1 MSLTAKHPVV
11 TADNG
16 QATPTGSR
24 YERHRRAIYPAAVL
38 LIYSVWVSYMTLA
51 DKWSLFR
58 DHWPA
63 SLTMVL
69 GSFVAGATAEGGGAV
84 AYPVFTKVLHLA
96 TEDARTFALMIQT
109 FGMGMASLFIVTRR
123 IRFLPMVVLWVSL
136 GGLIGHALGLFY
148 LTMPPNYP
156 KILFTFVT
164 TCFGVVL
171 FISTYVIRWKPISG
185 FKTFGTSRQVLFLLV
200 GIAGGAFASQVGSG
214 IDVLTFMVITLA
226 FGIEE
231 KLAVPTT
238 VIIMAIN
245 SAFGFFLHGVVI
257 DDIGP
262 MWDYWIVAVQIVI
275 LGAPLGAW
283 VTNRVPR
290 TYIINF
296 LLVLITLE
304 LTTTLIL
311 VPITTREQILFT
323 VSAVLT
329 FTTLFAMMLWYRH
342 RHLPDRYD

>member
-1 MSLTAKHPVV
+1 MSLTAKPAAD

-16 QATPTGSR
+16 QASPSGSW
-24 YERHRRAIYPAAVL
+24 YERHRRTIYPAAVL

-51 DKWSLFR
+51 DKWSLFQ

-109 FGMGMASLFIVTRR
+109 FGMGMAALFIITRR

-136 GGLIGHALGLFY
+136 GGFIGHAMGLFH

-171 FISTYVIRWKPISG
+171 FISTYVIRWKPIPG
-185 FKTFGTSRQVLFLLV
+185 FRTFGAARRAVFLLV
-200 GIAGGAFASQVGSG
+200 GIAGGTFASQVGSG
-214 IDVLTFMVITLA
+214 IDVLSFMVITLA

-231 KLAVPTT
+231 KVAVPTT

-245 SAFGFFLHGVVI
+245 SAFGFFLHGVVL

-262 MWDYWIVAVQIVI
+262 MWNHWLVAVQIVI

-283 VTNRVPR
+283 VTSRVPR

-296 LLVLITLE
+296 LLALIGLE
-304 LTTTLIL
+304 LMTTLLL
-311 VPITTREQILFT
+311 VPIQTREQILFT
-323 VSAVLT
+323 VSAVT
-329 FTTLFAMMLWYRH
+329 FFGALFAVMLWYRH
-342 RHLPDRYD
+342 RHLPDRFG